1 MPRARRPARDTAPTK
16 KATPKPAPLPPTF
29 PTNFRLSVDLVAA
42 LDAWVTRLNAQNP
55 MGRQWT
61 RTDIVQDVLSYA
73 VRVWAPAGRVPSDP
87 PDKDAAA

>member
-1 MPRARRPARDTAPTK
+1 
-16 KATPKPAPLPPTF
+16 
-29 PTNFRLSVDLVAA
+29 LVAA